1 MTLQIK
7 SENPDGKKGI
17 RKFHGSLRKL
27 ATVLGH
33 VQLLMIPWTV
43 ACQSPLSME
52 FSRQEYWSGLPLL
65 TPKALPDPEMEPK
78 SSVAPVLARRFFTT
92 EQLGKP

>member
-7 SENPDGKKGI
+7 SENPEGKKGI

-33 VQLLMIPWTV
+33 VQLLTIPWTV
-43 ACQSPLSME
+43 ACQSPLSMDRGAWWTTVHE
-52 FSRQEYWSGLPLL
+52 IEKRWTGL
-65 TPKALPDPEMEPK
+65 K
-78 SSVAPVLARRFFTT
+78 
-92 EQLGKP
+92 